1 MPGLWVKVEPFLGT
15 IKAANSTTFNGAH
28 PTSDALKTFQAR
40 TVLQTKKT
48 CRTPTINHQ
57 KYFRHQI
64 AGKKIKWIKSKPT
77 RTDTQLLLL
86 LLCLPPCSPSESM
99 VPQRSRWLALCFSP
113 QRENRE
119 NHAKAVYCFDIP
131 HYQCKA
137 LQRDGNAEI
146 LKWIMLCKVLP
157 CWKN

>member
-64 AGKKIKWIKSKPT
+64 AGKKIK
-77 RTDTQLLLL
+77 
-86 LLCLPPCSPSESM
+86 
-99 VPQRSRWLALCFSP
+99 
-113 QRENRE
+113 
-119 NHAKAVYCFDIP
+119 
-131 HYQCKA
+131 
-137 LQRDGNAEI
+137 
-146 LKWIMLCKVLP
+146 
-157 CWKN
+157 